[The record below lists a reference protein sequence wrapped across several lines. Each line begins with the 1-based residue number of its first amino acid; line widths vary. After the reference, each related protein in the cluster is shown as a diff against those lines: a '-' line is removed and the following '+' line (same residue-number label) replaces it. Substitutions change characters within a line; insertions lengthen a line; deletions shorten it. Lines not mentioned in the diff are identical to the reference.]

1 MLTND
6 ELSSQIIA
14 LLRDF
19 SIEATPHDSDRLE
32 SFKEVLAPGAW
43 VYVAH
48 PPGVPLQDIVK
59 LAGRVQQLGFTAV
72 PHIIARKLE
81 SREQLDEAL
90 AELRELNIDRALCV
104 AGDLA
109 VPENAFDSSFEV
121 LQTGLFA
128 KYGFRSV
135 GVAGHPEGS
144 EAIGAKRVDQALRDK
159 VAFAETAGFQVYT
172 ATQFGFDP
180 GAVTTWEAA
189 TAAAGI
195 KLPIHVGAAGPT
207 SLRQLVRFATLCG
220 IGASARMLMS
230 RTGATLNLLRTQTPD
245 DMITHL
251 ARHRA
256 GNPSSRIVKVHFFAF
271 GGVVKTARWVNAVLA
286 GRFVLNGQATGFRV
300 EDVN

>member
-1 MLTND
+1 MLSND
-6 ELSSQIIA
+6 ELSKQIVA
-14 LLRDF
+14 VLRDF

-32 SFKEVLAPGAW
+32 SFKDVLAPGAW

-81 SREQLDEAL
+81 SREQLDQAL

-109 VPENAFDSSFEV
+109 VPQNAFDSSFEV

-144 EAIGAKRVDQALRDK
+144 EAIGTTRVDQALRDK
-159 VAFAETAGFQVYT
+159 AAFAATAGFEMYT

-180 GAVTTWEAA
+180 QAVTTWEAA

-245 DMITHL
+245 EMITHV
-251 ARHRA
+251 ARYRA
-256 GNPSSRIVKVHFFAF
+256 GDSSSRIVKVHFFAF

-286 GRFVLNGQATGFRV
+286 GRFVLNGQATGFHV